1 VSRQSITLDLDATI
15 ANAAPAGKQQP
26 AAAPDPSR
34 RAFLGRLGL
43 GAAAVAGCALL
54 NDVQHAAASGDP
66 AGDPDEAEGMLI
78 DLARCSGCQA
88 CALACKAANNM
99 PEPEIVPTALN
110 SSALSF
116 VDVRIAEREN
126 ENYAKRQCMH
136 CLHPA
141 CVSACTVGALRK
153 TAAGPVVYDAGKC
166 IGCRYCQYACPFG
179 VPTYQWD
186 NVLGLIRKCELCAGQ
201 RDAAGRPACVAAC
214 PNGALRFGKRHELL
228 AQAKAQ
234 IASRPEQY
242 VDHVYGEHE
251 VGGTSMLYLS
261 DVPFSLLG
269 FPTLGDA
276 TISGSAE
283 TVMQLTPAVA
293 ATVATL
299 ATGLHLI
306 MRRRQQV
313 AEFALQ
319 EAQQKNAHKKAAHK
333 KEGGA

>member
-1 VSRQSITLDLDATI
+1 MSGQPITLEL
-15 ANAAPAGKQQP
+15 ANTAARQP
-26 AAAPDPSR
+26 VPDPSR
-34 RAFLGRLGL
+34 RAFFKRLGL

-54 NDVQHAAASGDP
+54 NDGQTAAASSEP
-66 AGDPDEAEGMLI
+66 AGDAEEAVGILI
-78 DLARCSGCQA
+78 DLTRCSGCQS

-99 PEPEIVPTALN
+99 PEPDIVPTELN
-110 SSALSF
+110 GDALSF
-116 VDVRIAEREN
+116 VDIRISARES
-126 ENYAKRQCMH
+126 EAYVKRQCMH

-153 TAAGPVVYDAGKC
+153 TANGPVVYDSEKC

-186 NVLGLIRKCELCAGQ
+186 NVLGLIRKCEFCFERQ
-201 RDAAGRPACVAAC
+201 AAGEKPACVAAC

-234 IASRPEQY
+234 VASLPERY
-242 VDHVYGEHE
+242 IDHVYGEHE
-251 VGGTSMLYLS
+251 AGGTSMLYLS

-319 EAQQKNAHKKAAHK
+319 ETQAHAQTAHKKAAGHK
-333 KEGGA
+333 KEGDA

>member
-1 VSRQSITLDLDATI
+1 MSRQSISLDLEAT
-15 ANAAPAGKQQP
+15 QP
-26 AAAPDPSR
+26 AQPGAPDPSR
-34 RAFLGRLGL
+34 RAFFKRLGL
-43 GAAAVAGCALL
+43 GAAAAAGCALL
-54 NDVQHAAASGDP
+54 GDAQRAAASSGP
-66 AGDPDEAEGMLI
+66 AGDPEEALGVLI
-78 DLARCSGCQA
+78 DLTRCSGCQA
-88 CALACKAANNM
+88 CALACKVANDM
-99 PEPEIVPTALN
+99 PQPEVVPSELN
-110 SSALSF
+110 GAALSF
-116 VDVRIAEREN
+116 VDVRISARES
-126 ENYAKRQCMH
+126 ENYVKRQCMH

-153 TAAGPVVYDAGKC
+153 TAEGPVVYDAEKC

-179 VPTYQWD
+179 VPSYEWGD
-186 NVLGLIRKCELCAGQ
+186 VLGLIRKCEFCHERLAEGE
-201 RDAAGRPACVAAC
+201 RPACVAAC

-234 IASRPEQY
+234 IASRPDAY

-261 DVPFSLLG
+261 DVPFAQLG
-269 FPTLGDA
+269 FPTLGSG

-299 ATGLHLI
+299 ATGIHLI

-313 AEFALQ
+313 AEFALHETQ
-319 EAQQKNAHKKAAHK
+319 AQQDAAHK
-333 KEGGA
+333 KEDRA